1 MPRFRLYPHDSSDFP
16 AGRLASDPDPDHY
29 LDPDHHL
36 DPDQY
41 DEESDEQLD
50 AVRSSGRRRSDRGVR
65 SEPRLVTEGRSGR
78 IVADRD
84 VADDGS
90 TWKGQPAPYSSYDIA
105 SHGPSPAPD
114 WLITSLSARD
124 TTLGALKSGKEADV
138 SVLDRSI
145 PGGPGCLLAVKTY
158 RNGDHRLF
166 HRDSG
171 YQEGRR
177 VRRSREGRAMAART
191 AFGRDLLSAKWAAA
205 EFTVL
210 STLWTA
216 GANVPYPV
224 QILGSELMMEFIGQP
239 DAVAAPRL
247 STYDGDT
254 EEFTGLWHDLVASL
268 EILAAQG
275 LTHGDLSAY
284 NVLVHNGSCVV
295 IDLPQAVDV
304 IANPQGEAF
313 LTRDC
318 EVIANFF
325 ARRGVLA
332 ADGELLTLH
341 LGGIA
346 RG

>member
-1 MPRFRLYPHDSSDFP
+1 LPHFRLYTHESPALP
-16 AGRLASDPDPDHY
+16 AGRLASDPAPDQF
-29 LDPDHHL
+29 LDQFL
-36 DPDQY
+36 DRDQY
-41 DEESDEQLD
+41 DEQSDEQLD
-50 AVRSSGRRRSDRGVR
+50 RIRSTGRRRSDRGAR

-78 IVADRD
+78 VVADRE
-84 VADDGS
+84 VTDDDSAAEGAP
-90 TWKGQPAPYSSYDIA
+90 KPYSSYDIA
-105 SHGPSPAPD
+105 SHGPSPTPD
-114 WLITSLSARD
+114 WLITSYSARD
-124 TTLGALKSGKEADV
+124 TTLGPLKSGKEADV
-138 SVLDRSI
+138 SVLDRSL

-177 VRRSREGRAMAART
+177 VRRSREGRAIAART
-191 AFGRDLLSAKWAAA
+191 AFGRDLLSAKWASA
-205 EFTVL
+205 EFAVL
-210 STLWTA
+210 SALWTA
-216 GANVPYPV
+216 GAKVPYPV

-247 STYDGDT
+247 SVYDGDT

-268 EILAAQG
+268 EILAAEG

-284 NVLVHNGSCVV
+284 NVLVHDDSCVV

-318 EVIANFF
+318 EIIANFF

-332 ADGELLTLH
+332 ADGELLALH

>member
-29 LDPDHHL
+29 LDE
-36 DPDQY
+36 DQ
-41 DEESDEQLD
+41 SDEASDQQLD
-50 AVRSSGRRRSDRGVR
+50 AVRSIGRRRSDRGVR
-65 SEPRLVTEGRSGR
+65 SEPRLVTEGGSGR
-78 IVADRD
+78 VVADRD
-84 VADDGS
+84 VGDDGS
-90 TWKGQPAPYSSYDIA
+90 AGKGQPAPYSSYDIA

-114 WLITSLSARD
+114 WLITALSARD

-138 SVLDRSI
+138 SVLDRST

-191 AFGRDLLSAKWAAA
+191 AFGRDLLSAKWTAA
-205 EFTVL
+205 EFAVL

-216 GANVPYPV
+216 GAKVPYPV

-247 STYDGDT
+247 SGHDGDT

-284 NVLVHNGSCVV
+284 NVLVHDGSCVV

-318 EVIANFF
+318 EVIASFF

-332 ADGELLTLH
+332 ADGELLALH